1 MAILT
6 LLKPIVDSLGVSIF
20 AVKCIINHRF
30 ETKSFRIEH
39 VKHFSTSGAK
49 SDLKMTPK
57 WVDFGP
63 ILGLSFLSLFSKRLC
78 LDTAGRKPASKSGPK
93 MGHFWVILGVQ
104 LYDTF
109 WR

>member
-1 MAILT
+1 MAKMPF
-6 LLKPIVDSLGVSIF
+6 LKPIVDSLGVSIF

-39 VKHFSTSGAK
+39 IKHFSTSGAK
-49 SDLKMTPK
+49 IDPKTTPK

-63 ILGLSFLSLFSKRLC
+63 ILRMTFLSLFSKWLC
-78 LDTAGRKPASKSGPK
+78 LDTTLRKRVVKSGPK

-109 WR
+109 